1 MLSVNVR
8 PVKCVEVSLSGAV
21 SSCGVSGGMVLDL
34 HAKKFNFFIGTDC
47 FLSKMGKYG
56 IPINRANNNVSFGF
70 GFPLSN
76 V

>member
-1 MLSVNVR
+1 
-8 PVKCVEVSLSGAV
+8 
-21 SSCGVSGGMVLDL
+21 MVLDL
-34 HAKKFNFFIGTDC
+34 HAKKFNFFVGTDC

-56 IPINRANNNVSFGF
+56 VPLKKANNSVSFGF